1 MNEMLFMLSLF
12 AGKLRRISSTRRA
25 VRRSRRKK
33 MFVVTGATGKVGGQV
48 IRNLRAAGLPARAVL
63 RDKAK
68 AAAWQALGCDTAFAS
83 MDDAAALARAFS
95 AAEAV
100 FVLLPPVFDPSEG
113 FAETQVNV
121 AALVTALQRARPRR
135 VVALSTIG
143 AQAAQVNLLTQLQMM
158 ERAFAALSMPVAFL
172 RAAWFMENA
181 AWDIDDAWSLGVV
194 SSFLQPLDKPV
205 PMVATADVAETAA
218 QMLQDSWE
226 GRRVIELEGPVRV
239 TPSALAATL
248 GRLLGREVVA
258 RAVPRATWKALF
270 RSQGMA
276 NPLPRMRMLDG
287 FNEGWIEFEAAAGA
301 TRKGRTGLDTV
312 LSGLAA
318 TPPRQPGA
326 SS

>member
-1 MNEMLFMLSLF
+1 
-12 AGKLRRISSTRRA
+12 
-25 VRRSRRKK
+25 

-48 IRNLRAAGLPARAVL
+48 IRNLRAACLPARAVL

-181 AWDIDDAWSLGVV
+181 AWDINDARSLGVV

>member
-1 MNEMLFMLSLF
+1 
-12 AGKLRRISSTRRA
+12 
-25 VRRSRRKK
+25 

-239 TPSALAATL
+239 TPSVLAATL

-312 LSGLAA
+312 LSGLSA

>member
-1 MNEMLFMLSLF
+1 
-12 AGKLRRISSTRRA
+12 
-25 VRRSRRKK
+25 

-48 IRNLRAAGLPARAVL
+48 IRNLRSAGLPTRAVL

-68 AAAWQALGCDTAFAS
+68 AAAWQALGCETAFAS
-83 MDDAAALARAFS
+83 MDDAAALARAF
-95 AAEAV
+95 ADAQAV

-113 FAETQVNV
+113 FAETQANV

-181 AWDIDDAWSLGVV
+181 AWDIEDARSLGVV

-205 PMVATADVAETAA
+205 PMVATADVAEAAA
-218 QMLQDSWE
+218 QMLQESWE
-226 GRRVIELEGPVRV
+226 GRRVVELEGPVRV

-248 GRLLGREVVA
+248 GRVLGREVVA
-258 RAVPRATWKALF
+258 RAVPRATWEALF

-287 FNEGWIEFEAAAGA
+287 FNEGWIEFEDATDA

-318 TPPRQPGA
+318 TPPTQPGA

>member
-1 MNEMLFMLSLF
+1 
-12 AGKLRRISSTRRA
+12 
-25 VRRSRRKK
+25 

-113 FAETQVNV
+113 FAETQENV

-239 TPSALAATL
+239 TPSVLAATL

>member
-1 MNEMLFMLSLF
+1 
-12 AGKLRRISSTRRA
+12 
-25 VRRSRRKK
+25 
-33 MFVVTGATGKVGGQV
+33 MFVITGATGKVGGQV
-48 IRNLRAAGLPARAVL
+48 IRNLRGASLPTRAVL
-63 RDKAK
+63 RDRAK

-83 MDDAAALARAFS
+83 MDDAAALARAFA

-113 FAETQVNV
+113 FAETQANV
-121 AALVTALQRARPRR
+121 AALVAALQRARPRR

-158 ERAFAALSMPVAFL
+158 ERAFAALPMPVAFL

-181 AWDIDDAWSLGVV
+181 AWDIDDARSLGVV
-194 SSFLQPLDKPV
+194 SSFLQPVDKAV

-226 GRRVIELEGPVRV
+226 GNRVVELEGPARV
-239 TPSALAATL
+239 TPSGLAATL
-248 GRLLGREVVA
+248 GRVLGREVLA
-258 RAVPRATWKALF
+258 RAVPRATWEALF

-287 FNEGWIEFEAAAGA
+287 FNEGWIEFEAAAGE
-301 TRKGRTGLDTV
+301 TRKGRTGLETV
-312 LSGLAA
+312 LSRLAA
-318 TPPRQPGA
+318 TPPMQPGA

>member
-1 MNEMLFMLSLF
+1 MNQMLFMLSLF
-12 AGKLRRISSTRRA
+12 AVKFRRIASTRRA
-25 VRRSRRKK
+25 VRRSRRNK

-48 IRNLRAAGLPARAVL
+48 IRNLRGAGLPTRAVL
-63 RDKAK
+63 RDRSKAT
-68 AAAWQALGCDTAFAS
+68 AWRALGCDTAFAS
-83 MDDAAALARAFS
+83 MDDAAALARAF
-95 AAEAV
+95 ADAEAV

-113 FAETQVNV
+113 FAETQANV

-158 ERAFAALSMPVAFL
+158 ERALAALSMPVAFL

-181 AWDIDDAWSLGVV
+181 AWDIDDARSLGVL
-194 SSFLQPLDKPV
+194 SCFLQPLDKPV

-218 QMLQDSWE
+218 QMLQDNWE
-226 GRRVIELEGPVRV
+226 GRRVVELEGPVRV
-239 TPSALAATL
+239 TPSVLAATL
-248 GRLLGREVVA
+248 GRVLGREVVA
-258 RAVPRATWKALF
+258 RAVPRATWEALF

-301 TRKGRTGLDTV
+301 TRKGRTGLGTV
-312 LSGLAA
+312 LSGLAGD
-318 TPPRQPGA
+318 TPRQPGA

>member
-1 MNEMLFMLSLF
+1 
-12 AGKLRRISSTRRA
+12 
-25 VRRSRRKK
+25 

-158 ERAFAALSMPVAFL
+158 ERAFAALSMPIAFL
-172 RAAWFMENA
+172 RAAWFIENA
-181 AWDIDDAWSLGVV
+181 AWDIDDARSLGVV

-226 GRRVIELEGPVRV
+226 GPRVIELEGPVRV
-239 TPSALAATL
+239 TPSVLAATL

-301 TRKGRTGLDTV
+301 TQKGRTGLDTV